1 MLTDRAVLFA
11 TQLGCFAVTLTFLP
25 FVLGGGVVTETLASL
40 ESTSTG
46 DRAGVPQRP
55 GSPAS
60 VN

>member
-46 DRAGVPQRP
+46 DRAGVP
-55 GSPAS
+55 
-60 VN
+60 